1 VPRLAELR
9 VALVH
14 DWLTGMRGG
23 ERCLE
28 DFCRVLPG
36 AHIYTLFHFPG
47 SVSPEIEALPIH
59 TARRFRWVAR
69 IPGARRRYRWLL
81 PLFPGAAARFDLR
94 GYNLV
99 FSSSHCVAKGAGE
112 GQGVPRIAYLHTP
125 MRYIWDQAQI
135 YFNRDRFS
143 APALRAIEAV
153 LARLRRW
160 DISVHPDRYIANSD
174 CVAERIRRIY
184 GREARVIRPPV
195 DLDRLPE
202 PSGESRGDHYLIVSA
217 LAPYKRVADAIDACR
232 ALGRRLVVI
241 GTGEDEAR
249 LRARSGPDVEFRGWV
264 SDGDV
269 AAAYRAARAV
279 LMPGEEDFGIVPLEA
294 MASGAP
300 VIALGKGG
308 ATETVVDLDAS
319 AAGRSPTGVLY
330 PEPGAEPL
338 AAAIRRFEATARRFD
353 PKELRGHAALFG
365 RPRFRKEI
373 TEALEEFIYEIHPRN
388 R

>member
-28 DFCRVLPG
+28 DFCRVLPR

-47 SVSPEIEALPIH
+47 SVSPEIETMPIH
-59 TARRFRWVAR
+59 AARRFRWVSR
-69 IPGARRRYRWLL
+69 LPGARRRYRWLL
-81 PLFPGAAARFDLR
+81 PFFPGAAEAFDLR
-94 GYNLV
+94 GHDLI

-125 MRYIWDQAQI
+125 MRYIWDQAPL
-135 YFNRDRFS
+135 YWNRDRFS
-143 APALRAIEAV
+143 GPTLRAIEVV

-160 DISVHPDRYIANSD
+160 DLSVHPDRYIANSS

-184 GREARVIRPPV
+184 GREARIIYPPV
-195 DLDRLPE
+195 DLDRLPGA
-202 PSGESRGDHYLIVSA
+202 SGEPRGDAYLIVSA

-232 ALGRRLVVI
+232 ALGRKLTVI
-241 GTGEDEAR
+241 GTGEDGAK
-249 LRARSGPDVEFRGWV
+249 LRGRAGPDVEFRGWV
-264 SDGDV
+264 PDGAV

-308 ATETVVDLDAS
+308 ATETVVDLEAS
-319 AAGRSPTGVLY
+319 GPGRPPTGVLY
-330 PEPGAEPL
+330 EEAGAGPL
-338 AAAIRRFEATARRFD
+338 AAAIMKYEAAAGRFD
-353 PKELRGHAALFG
+353 PVELRRHAERFG
-365 RPRFRKEI
+365 RPRFRSEI
-373 TEALEEFIYEIHPRN
+373 TEALEEFISQIF
-388 R
+388 